1 MNRLLLDLLIA
12 IALIVAIVWASA
24 VLIGAHAQQP
34 ESWQLGC
41 KIRTGIGVA
50 AVALGALSAGSCIGL
65 VACGLFHAG
74 GRDD

>member
-24 VLIGAHAQQP
+24 VLIGAHAHQP

-41 KIRTGIGVA
+41 KIRTGIGLA
-50 AVALGALSAGSCIGL
+50 AVAFGCLTAGSIIGL
-65 VACGLFHAG
+65 VVCGLLRMGG
-74 GRDD
+74 GR

>member
-24 VLIGAHAQQP
+24 VLIGAQAQP
-34 ESWQLGC
+34 EPWQLGC

-50 AVALGALSAGSCIGL
+50 AVALGALSAGSCLGL

-74 GRDD
+74 GRDG